1 MQGQVV
7 KTFELNKEALRLDI
21 QDVPQGMYFVQ
32 VPGYNVQKLV
42 RQ

>member
-1 MQGQVV
+1 M
-7 KTFELNKEALRLDI
+7 NKEALRLDI

-32 VPGYNVQKLV
+32 VQGYNLQKLV